1 MDPTAKEGCGITSV
15 LTKVL
20 ERNLLSKCLP
30 KKRKSNQK
38 PNDMASKVK
47 MSAEDKKYQ
56 AKWDLDTLRQAREI
70 MADKTRFSAA
80 QGMAKQQMMALGGIV
95 NAGKKPPM
103 KQATKKK

>member
-20 ERNLLSKCLP
+20 ERNLPSKCLP

-47 MSAEDKKYQ
+47 IRRVY
-56 AKWDLDTLRQAREI
+56 AKVSEVVKTTSVGIDIDL
-70 MADKTRFSAA
+70 F
-80 QGMAKQQMMALGGIV
+80 GICLV
-95 NAGKKPPM
+95 L
-103 KQATKKK
+103 